1 MIKGF
6 SNETSPLN
14 DYELRVL
21 LPVILAGLKDKQG
34 KRNAVTNGY
43 IIGRLKQQGYRID
56 APRLRKVINH
66 IRTNDLIP
74 GLIATSEGYFLA
86 EDEQELMDYEDSLR
100 GREEAIKAVRLA
112 IARQRRM
119 LYTEAKRRVIQ
130 QTLKFKFS
138 MERELGKDI
147 QQGEARRQFLA
158 DNADAVEKKEY
169 MRHYTPEE
177 LLKLKESLSETCIS
191 INDIEEELKEV
202 KKEYKDRLE
211 PLLNKKKE
219 ALEGLKKKAELVEED
234 CYKFIDEDAKE
245 VGYYNQNGDLIES
258 RPAYSEE
265 IQKTIFQVLRK
276 NGTEDK

>member
-1 MIKGF
+1 MK
-6 SNETSPLN
+6 
-14 DYELRVL
+14 
-21 LPVILAGLKDKQG
+21 
-34 KRNAVTNGY
+34 
-43 IIGRLKQQGYRID
+43 
-56 APRLRKVINH
+56 
-66 IRTNDLIP
+66 
-74 GLIATSEGYFLA
+74 
-86 EDEQELMDYEDSLR
+86 
-100 GREEAIKAVRLA
+100 
-112 IARQRRM
+112 
-119 LYTEAKRRVIQ
+119 
-130 QTLKFKFS
+130 
-138 MERELGKDI
+138 RELGKDI

-234 CYKFIDEDAKE
+234 CYKFIDEEAKE

-258 RPAYSEE
+258 RAAYSEE

>member
-43 IIGRLKQQGYRID
+43 IIGRLKQQDYRID

-119 LYTEAKRRVIQ
+119 LYEDAHRVIQ
-130 QTLKFKFS
+130 TELKF
-138 MERELGKDI
+138 
-147 QQGEARRQFLA
+147 
-158 DNADAVEKKEY
+158 
-169 MRHYTPEE
+169 
-177 LLKLKESLSETCIS
+177 
-191 INDIEEELKEV
+191 
-202 KKEYKDRLE
+202 
-211 PLLNKKKE
+211 
-219 ALEGLKKKAELVEED
+219 
-234 CYKFIDEDAKE
+234 
-245 VGYYNQNGDLIES
+245 
-258 RPAYSEE
+258 
-265 IQKTIFQVLRK
+265 
-276 NGTEDK
+276 

>member
-1 MIKGF
+1 MK
-6 SNETSPLN
+6 
-14 DYELRVL
+14 
-21 LPVILAGLKDKQG
+21 
-34 KRNAVTNGY
+34 
-43 IIGRLKQQGYRID
+43 
-56 APRLRKVINH
+56 
-66 IRTNDLIP
+66 
-74 GLIATSEGYFLA
+74 
-86 EDEQELMDYEDSLR
+86 
-100 GREEAIKAVRLA
+100 
-112 IARQRRM
+112 
-119 LYTEAKRRVIQ
+119 
-130 QTLKFKFS
+130 
-138 MERELGKDI
+138 RELGKDI

-211 PLLNKKKE
+211 PLLNKKNE

-234 CYKFIDEDAKE
+234 CYKFIDEDSKE

-258 RPAYSEE
+258 RQAYSEE

>member
-43 IIGRLKQQGYRID
+43 IIGRLKQKGYRID

-119 LYTEAKRRVIQ
+119 LYTEAQQRVIQ
-130 QTLKFKFS
+130 QTLKF
-138 MERELGKDI
+138 
-147 QQGEARRQFLA
+147 
-158 DNADAVEKKEY
+158 
-169 MRHYTPEE
+169 
-177 LLKLKESLSETCIS
+177 
-191 INDIEEELKEV
+191 
-202 KKEYKDRLE
+202 
-211 PLLNKKKE
+211 
-219 ALEGLKKKAELVEED
+219 
-234 CYKFIDEDAKE
+234 
-245 VGYYNQNGDLIES
+245 
-258 RPAYSEE
+258 
-265 IQKTIFQVLRK
+265 
-276 NGTEDK
+276 

>member
-21 LPVILAGLKDKQG
+21 LPVIFAGLKDKQG

-112 IARQRRM
+112 IARQRRL
-119 LYTEAKRRVIQ
+119 LYTEAQQRVIQ
-130 QTLKFKFS
+130 QTLKF
-138 MERELGKDI
+138 
-147 QQGEARRQFLA
+147 
-158 DNADAVEKKEY
+158 
-169 MRHYTPEE
+169 
-177 LLKLKESLSETCIS
+177 
-191 INDIEEELKEV
+191 
-202 KKEYKDRLE
+202 
-211 PLLNKKKE
+211 
-219 ALEGLKKKAELVEED
+219 
-234 CYKFIDEDAKE
+234 
-245 VGYYNQNGDLIES
+245 
-258 RPAYSEE
+258 
-265 IQKTIFQVLRK
+265 
-276 NGTEDK
+276 